1 MAIVV
6 EGGSPLRGTVKAAG
20 AKNAALPILAAT
32 LLADEPCTIGRV
44 PDLDDVRTMLAQL
57 QHLGLSVRPQ
67 GQNSLQIQP
76 ARYLRTDTPFE
87 LASRMRASFLV
98 TGPLLARLGRV
109 QTHLPGGC
117 AIGTRPIDLHI
128 KGLEALGA
136 SVSFQGGVLTMTGGP
151 LRGAQIHLDVPSV
164 TATENIM
171 MAAALAQGRTV
182 IGNAAREPEV
192 VDLARFLQRMGARI
206 SGAGTGQ
213 ITIEGRPSLGGGTYR
228 VMADR
233 IETATYLLAGSFP
246 GNHITILDAEPEHLG
261 PVIAKLREAG
271 VSIQTGPQRIE
282 VRGWSRPQGVDVRTL
297 PHPGFPTDVQ
307 PPLMAL
313 LAVAQ
318 GTSTITE
325 TIFENRFLHAAELN
339 RMGAAIRVEGPV
351 AIIKGVPQ
359 LTGTKVRA
367 TDLRAGAALV
377 LAAMAARGRT
387 EIEGVYH
394 IRRGYENLVEKLRG
408 LGAVVYQPG
417 RREAVNRQ
425 DTALGQKLQPPSF

>member
-6 EGGSPLRGTVKAAG
+6 EGGSPLRGTVRAAG

-32 LLADEPCTIGRV
+32 LLADEACIIGRV
-44 PDLDDVRTMLAQL
+44 PNLDDVRTMVALL
-57 QHLGLSVRPQ
+57 RHLGLSVRRQ
-67 GQNSLQIQP
+67 GEDTLHIQP
-76 ARYLRTDTPFE
+76 DQYLRTDTPFE

-109 QTHLPGGC
+109 QAHLPGGC

-128 KGLEALGA
+128 KGLQALGA
-136 SVSFQGGVLTMTGGP
+136 SISFHGGVLTMTGGP

-171 MAAALAQGRTV
+171 MAAALARGRTV

-192 VDLARFLQRMGARI
+192 VDLARFLQSMGARI

-213 ITIEGRPSLGGGTYR
+213 MVIEGRPSLGGAAYR

-233 IETATYLLAGSFP
+233 IETATYLLAGALP
-246 GNHITILDAEPEHLG
+246 GNHVTILDAEPEHLSA
-261 PVIAKLREAG
+261 VIAKLREAG
-271 VSIQTGPQRIE
+271 VSIKTGSGRIE
-282 VRGWSRPQGVDVRTL
+282 VRGWARPQGVDVRTL

-307 PPLMAL
+307 PPMTSL

-325 TIFENRFLHAAELN
+325 TIFENRFLHAPELN
-339 RMGAAIRVEGPV
+339 RMGASIRVEGGV

-359 LTGTKVRA
+359 LTGTRVRA

-377 LAAMAARGRT
+377 LAALAARGTT
-387 EIEGVYH
+387 EIEGVHH
-394 IRRGYENLVEKLRG
+394 IRRGYEHLVEKLRG
-408 LGAVVYQPG
+408 LGAVVYEGEPG
-417 RREAVNRQ
+417 QRQ
-425 DTALGQKLQPPSF
+425 DAAPTRGLRPPLF